1 MGTDAAFFYLM
12 RKADQHM
19 EFDVGLAKEKSS
31 KNPVYYVQYAFARI
45 SSVLAQAKGLGW
57 SDDGNPENLEQ
68 ALSTEYEQEQLLL
81 LSQFPDIV
89 MARQIVENQ
98 I

>member
-1 MGTDAAFFYLM
+1 MSTRKGSFVTLDSLISDVGADAARFFYLM

-45 SSVLAQAKGLGW
+45 SSVWLRLK
-57 SDDGNPENLEQ
+57 
-68 ALSTEYEQEQLLL
+68 
-81 LSQFPDIV
+81 V
-89 MARQIVENQ
+89 
-98 I
+98 